1 MTKAQRTIINR
12 VAREMQ
18 RRSRD
23 ETSGHDWQHFRR
35 VWDNARY
42 IGKREQADM
51 FIVELGA
58 LLHDIAD
65 HKFHNNDH
73 SVGPREARK
82 LLAQYPLDTK
92 TINHVAYIV
101 GNVSFG
107 KAGRKK
113 TMKTLEGKV
122 VQDADRL
129 DAAGAI
135 AIARTFHYG
144 GGRQRSIYNPR
155 VKPYKQMSVA
165 AANRGASSLHHF
177 YEKLLHIPEL
187 MNTATGKRLSLRRRK
202 IIEQFLKEFHRE
214 WVGADLR

>member
-1 MTKAQRTIINR
+1 MQSKPTVIMA
-12 VAREMQ
+12 VARDMQ
-18 RRSRD
+18 RRCAD
-23 ETSGHDWQHFRR
+23 ESSGHDWHHIRR
-35 VWDNARY
+35 VWENARY
-42 IGKREQADM
+42 IGRKERADM
-51 FIVELGA
+51 FVVELGA

-65 HKFHNNDH
+65 HKFHHNDH
-73 SVGPREARK
+73 TVGPREARK
-82 LLAQYPLDTK
+82 LLTKFRLDPA

-107 KAGRKK
+107 KSGRRKN
-113 TMKTLEGKV
+113 MKTLEGKV

-144 GGRQRSIYNPR
+144 GFRKRPIYDPR
-155 VKPYKQMSVA
+155 IRPYKQMSVA

-187 MNTATGKRLSLRRRK
+187 MNTQTGKRLSLHRRK

-214 WVGADLR
+214 WGGADLK

>member
-1 MTKAQRTIINR
+1 MTKQQKVIVQK
-12 VAREMQ
+12 VAREIKH
-18 RRSRD
+18 RFTNGEAS
-23 ETSGHDWQHFRR
+23 HDWEHIRR
-35 VWDNARY
+35 VWQNAQY
-42 IGKREQADM
+42 IGAKEKADM

-73 SVGPREARK
+73 TVGPRRA
-82 LLAQYPLDTK
+82 AQILKKYQVDDN
-92 TINHVAYIV
+92 TITQVAYIV

-107 KAGRKK
+107 KSGRRRN
-113 TMKTLEGKV
+113 MKTLEGRV

-135 AIARTFHYG
+135 AIARTFTYG
-144 GGRQRSIYNPR
+144 GFRHRPIYNPSIQ
-155 VKPYKQMSVA
+155 PYKQMSVA

-187 MNTATGKRLSLRRRK
+187 MNTSTGKRLAARRRK
-202 IIEQFLKEFHRE
+202 IIEQFLKEFHIE
-214 WVGADLR
+214 WEGKDLK

>member
-1 MTKAQRTIINR
+1 MTKQQKTIIQK
-12 VAREMQ
+12 VAREMK
-18 RRSRD
+18 RRVAH
-23 ETSGHDWQHFRR
+23 EKSGHDWHHIRR
-35 VWDNARY
+35 VWENAQYLSR
-42 IGKREQADM
+42 REKADM

-73 SVGPREARK
+73 TVGPREATK
-82 LLAQYPLDTK
+82 LLTRYKLDDD
-92 TINHVAYIV
+92 TIQRVAYIV

-107 KAGRKK
+107 KSGRKRN
-113 TMKTLEGKV
+113 METLEGQV

-135 AIARTFHYG
+135 AIARTFTYG
-144 GGRQRSIYNPR
+144 GYRHRPIYNPK
-155 VKPYKQMSVA
+155 VKPHKQMSIA

-187 MNTATGKRLSLRRRK
+187 MNTRTGKRLATRRRK
-202 IIEQFLKEFHRE
+202 IIEQFLTEFHTE
-214 WVGADLR
+214 WEGKDLK